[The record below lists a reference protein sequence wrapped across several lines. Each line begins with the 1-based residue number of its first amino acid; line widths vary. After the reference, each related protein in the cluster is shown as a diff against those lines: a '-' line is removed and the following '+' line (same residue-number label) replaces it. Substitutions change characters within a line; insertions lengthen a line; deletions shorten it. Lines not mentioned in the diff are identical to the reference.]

1 MINFGREG
9 ESYTMVDGEP
19 TYTDVVMNNPDGLSS
34 SVMMSYYGRG
44 NANGPFVQDPGYILQ
59 YYAKQEQ
66 RDALEL
72 WSWGDNP
79 RQTLIPPVSLT
90 VEESNEYAALS
101 TQVTTLVDEMT
112 IQFLTG
118 EADLDTE
125 WETFQ
130 SQLEQIGIERMLE
143 IYQAALDRY
152 NAR

>member
-1 MINFGREG
+1 M
-9 ESYTMVDGEP
+9 
-19 TYTDVVMNNPDGLSS
+19 
-34 SVMMSYYGRG
+34 
-44 NANGPFVQDPGYILQ
+44 
-59 YYAKQEQ
+59 
-66 RDALEL
+66 
-72 WSWGDNP
+72 
-79 RQTLIPPVSLT
+79 
-90 VEESNEYAALS
+90 EESNEYAALS